1 MNLLNETI
9 NKLEEY
15 GKYLDDVVFI
25 GCESFGITKE
35 QFISLANKEY
45 DDGFGSQ
52 EVAQD
57 LIVRGNDFW
66 LERHEYDGSEWWEF
80 KTLPRIPD
88 KVRHIDLLFCDGW
101 KCLTEINKHGNNDD

>member
-9 NKLEEY
+9 EELEKN
-15 GKYLDDVVFI
+15 GKSMNDVVFI

-45 DDGFGSQ
+45 DNGIGAQ

-66 LERHEYDGSEWWEF
+66 LERREYDGSEWWKF
-80 KTLPRIPD
+80 QTLPRIPD
-88 KVRHIDLLFCDGW
+88 KVKHIDSLFCDGW
-101 KCLTEINKHGNNDD
+101 KCLVEINKHGDNND